1 MAILCIMLY
10 SAAMESN
17 SLYCAWVMPDNKDHK
32 TEKVH
37 KGKTGNAGRKNGGEK
52 ERQKWNLLL

>member
-1 MAILCIMLY
+1 MMAILCIMLY

-37 KGKTGNAGRKNGGEK
+37 KGKTGNSGRKNGGEK
-52 ERQKWNLLL
+52 ERQK